1 MDAALIAALKD
12 RHRFAEWSAPEPV
25 AGAFLVWR
33 HFLGGREL
41 PGWRAHRIQR
51 VEAPGFPPAH
61 QSIWQRADG
70 RGQILL
76 AFDVHETASAAD
88 AREFL
93 VRLLA
98 EFQSPL
104 LERIPAIGDVAF
116 TVPGEGAI
124 VFARANLLVAL
135 RNAGAET
142 ISLGDLARR
151 YDENL
156 RARPGGGMP
165 WEDTPAIARF
175 EAPAR
180 AVVGQA
186 VPLALDVETRAGRP
200 VWFKLYA
207 TAGSLAV
214 ENDRPVFRPAAAGP
228 AEISAYAIT
237 ADGAAGSRTIRID
250 VEALPG

>member
-12 RHRFAEWSAPEPV
+12 RHRFGEWSAPDPA

-76 AFDVHETASAAD
+76 AFDVYESPSAAD

-124 VFARANLLVAL
+124 LFARGNLVVAL

-142 ISLGDLARR
+142 IALGDIARR

-165 WEDTPAIARF
+165 WEDTPAIEKF
-175 EAPAR
+175 EADAR
-180 AVVGQA
+180 AAVGQA
-186 VPLALDVETRAGRP
+186 VPLALDVQTRAGRP
-200 VWFKLYA
+200 VWYKLYGP
-207 TAGSLAV
+207 AGAFTI
-214 ENDRPVFRPAAAGP
+214 ENDRPVFRPAAPGP
-228 AEISAYAIT
+228 AELTAYAIT
-237 ADGAAGSRTIRID
+237 ADGAAGSRTLRLD
-250 VEALPG
+250 VDAGLE